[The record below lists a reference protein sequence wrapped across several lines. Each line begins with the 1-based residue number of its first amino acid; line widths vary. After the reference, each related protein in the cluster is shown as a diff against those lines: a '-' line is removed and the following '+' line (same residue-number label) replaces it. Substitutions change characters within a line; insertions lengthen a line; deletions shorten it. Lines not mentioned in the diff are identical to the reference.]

1 MSGATPATQF
11 LRRAQVA
18 FRPVEYRYDPGS
30 ERVAL
35 QAAEAIGLPP
45 GQLLKTLMVEVDGR
59 PACAVL
65 PGDRSLSMKRV
76 AAAFGGDDAC
86 RQGAAADRLS
96 YRRHQPFRP
105 APHSAGDLR
114 GRGHGVRRGR
124 DQRRPARAVAAAV
137 AARCGGRAWRTGRG
151 TVGLGGC
158 WGLCGLAL
166 RRGGSGQKS
175 VPANRSLC

>member
-76 AAAFGGDDAC
+76 AAAFGGKS
-86 RQGAAADRLS
+86 AAMMPADKAQRLTGYHTGGIS
-96 YRRHQPFRP
+96 PFGQRRTVPVIFE
-105 APHSAGDLR
+105 AEAMEFGEVAIN
-114 GRGHGVRRGR
+114 GGRRGLLLLLSPR
-124 DQRRPARAVAAAV
+124 DAVAALG
-137 AARCGGRAWRTGRG
+137 ARAE
-151 TVGLGGC
+151 
-158 WGLCGLAL
+158 AL
-166 RRGGSGQKS
+166 S
-175 VPANRSLC
+175 A